1 MGLIER
7 IINKRLASDLEN
19 EQELNR
25 RLLSALAVSERELVR
40 VKRELETVL
49 RENAALRAEQAQ

>member
-40 VKRELETVL
+40 VKREIIRMNHPTT
-49 RENAALRAEQAQ
+49 